1 MDSTSEVLEACIHSP
16 NSTLDNDANITKDIT
31 SDEYNTLKNDTEL
44 KTTDELI
51 IKPLENILTVDT
63 DTIQLSEEPQI
74 NNIKET
80 SSTRIE
86 NNNSKI
92 DSSLGSDNE
101 NNSSSGNTTSLL
113 GKASDE
119 EKKLVEVTKVDEHE
133 MPTETESDEDGTEC
147 LKENT
152 TDDEKCIPESY
163 KSEHV
168 QINSPKEEDPIEKSK
183 AEAKLFSENL
193 KIDVKSE
200 IDLPKNE
207 DPIEKSKAEAKLFS
221 ENLKIDVKSEIDLP
235 KNEDPIEE
243 SMAEAKLISENEKIA
258 VLSEINST
266 KNEDPLEK
274 SMAQAKLIFEN
285 EQIAVKSEINSPK
298 NEDPMEKSMAQAKLI
313 FENEKIAVKSEI
325 NSPKNED
332 PMDESKAEAKEIFEN
347 EKIAVKS
354 EIHSPKNE
362 NDYNKQIKH
371 IISDIDVSIRAQM
384 EIAKLKAEEQKL
396 IDKQN
401 ELTQYIQQQQQLAQE
416 LSLQNQV
423 KIKKLQQMPVL
434 EAEKQPKLLECNSN
448 TLYKDQ
454 INPSKTVDLRKIF
467 TPATDT
473 KEILPKNRKL
483 YASSAFYS
491 PTLHPTVEDQVELA
505 RRISH
510 SLSDISNQTSKGQSM
525 YVNRKKRSLKWV
537 HEGSAQ
543 DYQQH
548 QLRPATSPNILPA
561 YSDAAKHRVLLNI
574 HQNQVI
580 KKYSKP
586 GLKFVTSPW
595 EAALQ
600 TGSASSA
607 FLEPC
612 KNETTTTPYYSE
624 NGAKDLTDN
633 IQRTQHDNLVFNQET
648 EKKSEIASSLSSHSI
663 NVPSNTQRNLAYI
676 PNVAQGWGG
685 RNVKLPKDKEEETC
699 AEEESLNVWE
709 LIQTFEK
716 RSLVEFS
723 QLKSKKEGL
732 FIPKEISLSS
742 YAPPPEI
749 YQNQHKFEP
758 VPILNIYSFED
769 PNTHNTRSAFPL
781 NETNGSTNSYQKG
794 PKEVKITSQV
804 TFSPSQ
810 LSSDKIARFEHV
822 DKSSQKNSI
831 QQYLT
836 ARPKTNVRNASPTPF
851 GVAFNKSATRSP
863 NSISSFGTTLS
874 HPSTTPSTRSGQFY
888 NSKASSLLHQGP
900 TSKAHAH
907 GWDAKNSQEDYWC
920 SPQQHENLPYTDF

>member
-473 KEILPKNRKL
+473 KEILPKN
-483 YASSAFYS
+483 
-491 PTLHPTVEDQVELA
+491 H
-505 RRISH
+505 
-510 SLSDISNQTSKGQSM
+510 
-525 YVNRKKRSLKWV
+525 
-537 HEGSAQ
+537 
-543 DYQQH
+543 YQQH

>member
-543 DYQQH
+543 
-548 QLRPATSPNILPA
+548 
-561 YSDAAKHRVLLNI
+561 
-574 HQNQVI
+574 
-580 KKYSKP
+580 
-586 GLKFVTSPW
+586 GLFGV
-595 EAALQ
+595 
-600 TGSASSA
+600 
-607 FLEPC
+607 
-612 KNETTTTPYYSE
+612 
-624 NGAKDLTDN
+624 
-633 IQRTQHDNLVFNQET
+633 VFDGLHCT
-648 EKKSEIASSLSSHSI
+648 ADLSSSQAITLTLRWNHHTSLLTGRGL
-663 NVPSNTQRNLAYI
+663 VP
-676 PNVAQGWGG
+676 G
-685 RNVKLPKDKEEETC
+685 
-699 AEEESLNVWE
+699 
-709 LIQTFEK
+709 
-716 RSLVEFS
+716 
-723 QLKSKKEGL
+723 
-732 FIPKEISLSS
+732 
-742 YAPPPEI
+742 
-749 YQNQHKFEP
+749 
-758 VPILNIYSFED
+758 
-769 PNTHNTRSAFPL
+769 
-781 NETNGSTNSYQKG
+781 
-794 PKEVKITSQV
+794 
-804 TFSPSQ
+804 
-810 LSSDKIARFEHV
+810 
-822 DKSSQKNSI
+822 KNS
-831 QQYLT
+831 
-836 ARPKTNVRNASPTPF
+836 
-851 GVAFNKSATRSP
+851 
-863 NSISSFGTTLS
+863 
-874 HPSTTPSTRSGQFY
+874 
-888 NSKASSLLHQGP
+888 
-900 TSKAHAH
+900 
-907 GWDAKNSQEDYWC
+907 
-920 SPQQHENLPYTDF
+920 

>member
-147 LKENT
+147 LKE
-152 TDDEKCIPESY
+152 
-163 KSEHV
+163 
-168 QINSPKEEDPIEKSK
+168 DPIEKSK

-266 KNEDPLEK
+266 
-274 SMAQAKLIFEN
+274 
-285 EQIAVKSEINSPK
+285 K

-473 KEILPKNRKL
+473 KEILPKN
-483 YASSAFYS
+483 
-491 PTLHPTVEDQVELA
+491 H
-505 RRISH
+505 
-510 SLSDISNQTSKGQSM
+510 
-525 YVNRKKRSLKWV
+525 
-537 HEGSAQ
+537 
-543 DYQQH
+543 YQQH

-685 RNVKLPKDKEEETC
+685 RNVKLPK
-699 AEEESLNVWE
+699 
-709 LIQTFEK
+709 
-716 RSLVEFS
+716 
-723 QLKSKKEGL
+723 GL

>member
-685 RNVKLPKDKEEETC
+685 RNVKLPK
-699 AEEESLNVWE
+699 
-709 LIQTFEK
+709 
-716 RSLVEFS
+716 
-723 QLKSKKEGL
+723 GL

>member
-473 KEILPKNRKL
+473 KEILPKNR
-483 YASSAFYS
+483 A
-491 PTLHPTVEDQVELA
+491 ELFA
-505 RRISH
+505 KR
-510 SLSDISNQTSKGQSM
+510 
-525 YVNRKKRSLKWV
+525 RKKANNWV
-537 HEGSAQ
+537 IDETNAETQCLPSGIT

>member
-473 KEILPKNRKL
+473 KEILPKN
-483 YASSAFYS
+483 
-491 PTLHPTVEDQVELA
+491 H
-505 RRISH
+505 
-510 SLSDISNQTSKGQSM
+510 
-525 YVNRKKRSLKWV
+525 
-537 HEGSAQ
+537 
-543 DYQQH
+543 YQQH

-685 RNVKLPKDKEEETC
+685 RNVKLPK
-699 AEEESLNVWE
+699 
-709 LIQTFEK
+709 
-716 RSLVEFS
+716 
-723 QLKSKKEGL
+723 GL

>member
-1 MDSTSEVLEACIHSP
+1 L
-16 NSTLDNDANITKDIT
+16 
-31 SDEYNTLKNDTEL
+31 
-44 KTTDELI
+44 
-51 IKPLENILTVDT
+51 
-63 DTIQLSEEPQI
+63 Q
-74 NNIKET
+74 
-80 SSTRIE
+80 
-86 NNNSKI
+86 
-92 DSSLGSDNE
+92 
-101 NNSSSGNTTSLL
+101 
-113 GKASDE
+113 
-119 EKKLVEVTKVDEHE
+119 
-133 MPTETESDEDGTEC
+133 
-147 LKENT
+147 
-152 TDDEKCIPESY
+152 
-163 KSEHV
+163 
-168 QINSPKEEDPIEKSK
+168 
-183 AEAKLFSENL
+183 
-193 KIDVKSE
+193 
-200 IDLPKNE
+200 
-207 DPIEKSKAEAKLFS
+207 
-221 ENLKIDVKSEIDLP
+221 
-235 KNEDPIEE
+235 
-243 SMAEAKLISENEKIA
+243 
-258 VLSEINST
+258 
-266 KNEDPLEK
+266 
-274 SMAQAKLIFEN
+274 
-285 EQIAVKSEINSPK
+285 
-298 NEDPMEKSMAQAKLI
+298 
-313 FENEKIAVKSEI
+313 
-325 NSPKNED
+325 
-332 PMDESKAEAKEIFEN
+332 
-347 EKIAVKS
+347 
-354 EIHSPKNE
+354 

-371 IISDIDVSIRAQM
+371 IISDIDVSIRSQM

-401 ELTQYIQQQQQLAQE
+401 ELTHYIQQQQQLAQE

-423 KIKKLQQMPVL
+423 KIKKLEQTPVL
-434 EAEKQPKLLECNSN
+434 EFQKQPNLLECNSN
-448 TLYKDQ
+448 TLYKVRIRKHKKEDH

-525 YVNRKKRSLKWV
+525 YVNRKKRSVKWV
-537 HEGSAQ
+537 HEGKKQILGDVKDTLKENSISSTELTQ
-543 DYQQH
+543 LEKIPLKLIMNPSGQVRDYDSLKELINIETGLLSPDNCAELITALQLHQGRDYHQH
-548 QLRPATSPNILPA
+548 QPRPVTSPNILPA

-580 KKYSKP
+580 EKYSKP

-600 TGSASSA
+600 TGCASSA

-612 KNETTTTPYYSE
+612 KNEITTTPYYSE

-633 IQRTQHDNLVFNQET
+633 IQRTQHDNFVSNQET
-648 EKKSEIASSLSSHSI
+648 EKKSENVSYYFLQYNNNNYFPQAPSLSSRSI

-685 RNVKLPKDKEEETC
+685 QNVKLPK
-699 AEEESLNVWE
+699 
-709 LIQTFEK
+709 
-716 RSLVEFS
+716 
-723 QLKSKKEGL
+723 GL

-758 VPILNIYSFED
+758 VPILNNNSYED

-781 NETNGSTNSYQKG
+781 NETNGSNSSKKYQEIVTPNSYQKG
-794 PKEVKITSQV
+794 PKEVQITSQV

-836 ARPKTNVRNASPTPF
+836 VGTKTNVRNASPTPF

-863 NSISSFGTTLS
+863 NSISSF
-874 HPSTTPSTRSGQFY
+874 
-888 NSKASSLLHQGP
+888 
-900 TSKAHAH
+900 
-907 GWDAKNSQEDYWC
+907 
-920 SPQQHENLPYTDF
+920 

>member
-147 LKENT
+147 LKE
-152 TDDEKCIPESY
+152 
-163 KSEHV
+163 
-168 QINSPKEEDPIEKSK
+168 
-183 AEAKLFSENL
+183 
-193 KIDVKSE
+193 
-200 IDLPKNE
+200 

-266 KNEDPLEK
+266 
-274 SMAQAKLIFEN
+274 
-285 EQIAVKSEINSPK
+285 K

-685 RNVKLPKDKEEETC
+685 RNVKLPK
-699 AEEESLNVWE
+699 
-709 LIQTFEK
+709 
-716 RSLVEFS
+716 
-723 QLKSKKEGL
+723 GL